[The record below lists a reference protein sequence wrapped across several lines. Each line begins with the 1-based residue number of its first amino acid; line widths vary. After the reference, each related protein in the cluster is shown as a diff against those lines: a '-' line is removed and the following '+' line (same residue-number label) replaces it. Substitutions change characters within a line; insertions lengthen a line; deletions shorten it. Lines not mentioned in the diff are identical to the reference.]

1 MLRALTVAA
10 MLTALTLVA
19 TTVGAQSPE
28 PIPTATADQ
37 IVFFGEV
44 PAPPGTTVTV
54 MYIVLNTPDSESEL
68 VVCGSTTS
76 TESGSGDADTSS
88 FVVISDTSC
97 SARRIAGPSI
107 CWAEDVCQPVLTNPS
122 GGDTVDVGLL
132 VLNDPSEPPLIPPH
146 GDGGDAQPD
155 GGGGDAQPDGGA
167 TEIAQPDGG
176 GGDAEIAL
184 PDTGAGTGQGRA
196 KIGWLL
202 WAGVTLLAAGLAI
215 GGMSLAVRRKS

>member
-19 TTVGAQSPE
+19 TTAGAQPLE

-54 MYIVLNTPDSESEL
+54 MYIVLNTPDAKTEL

-107 CWAEDVCQPVLTNPS
+107 CWAEEFCKPVLTDPS

-132 VLNDPSEPPLIPPH
+132 VLSDPSELPLIPPH
-146 GDGGDAQPD
+146 GDGAD
-155 GGGGDAQPDGGA
+155 
-167 TEIAQPDGG
+167 AQPDGG

-215 GGMSLAVRRKS
+215 GGMSIVMRRKS

>member
-10 MLTALTLVA
+10 MLTALTLLT

-54 MYIVLNTPDSESEL
+54 RYLNHDTPGGDTE
-68 VVCGSTTS
+68 VVECGRTTT
-76 TESGSGDADTSS
+76 TESSSGNPDQSS
-88 FVVISDTSC
+88 FVVVVQESC
-97 SARRIAGPSI
+97 FGGAFIGPNI
-107 CWAEDVCQPVLTNPS
+107 CWGEGLCSLVLDSPAPTLRT
-122 GGDTVDVGLL
+122 GGETIDLGLL
-132 VLNDPSEPPLIPPH
+132 VAPEELADGSLIVPH
-146 GDGGDAQPD
+146 GDGGD
-155 GGGGDAQPDGGA
+155 
-167 TEIAQPDGG
+167 AQPDGG

-215 GGMSLAVRRKS
+215 GGMSLTVRRKS

>member
-1 MLRALTVAA
+1 MLRALTVVA

-54 MYIVLNTPDSESEL
+54 MYIVLNTPDAKTEL

-107 CWAEDVCQPVLTNPS
+107 CWAEEFCKPVLTDPS

-132 VLNDPSEPPLIPPH
+132 VLSDPSELPLIPPH
-146 GDGGDAQPD
+146 GDGAD
-155 GGGGDAQPDGGA
+155 
-167 TEIAQPDGG
+167 AQPDGG

-215 GGMSLAVRRKS
+215 GGMSIVMRRKS

>member
-1 MLRALTVAA
+1 MLRALTVVA

-54 MYIVLNTPDSESEL
+54 MYIVRNTPDSESEL

-132 VLNDPSEPPLIPPH
+132 VLSDPSELPLIPPH
-146 GDGGDAQPD
+146 GDGGD
-155 GGGGDAQPDGGA
+155 
-167 TEIAQPDGG
+167 AQPDGG

-202 WAGVTLLAAGLAI
+202 WAGVALLAAGVAI

>member
-1 MLRALTVAA
+1 MLRALTVVA

-107 CWAEDVCQPVLTNPS
+107 CWAEEFCKPVLTDPS

-132 VLNDPSEPPLIPPH
+132 VLSDPSELPLIPPH
-146 GDGGDAQPD
+146 GDGAD
-155 GGGGDAQPDGGA
+155 
-167 TEIAQPDGG
+167 AQPDGG
-176 GGDAEIAL
+176 GGDAEIAQPDGGGGDGEIAL
-184 PDTGAGTGQGRA
+184 PDTGAGAGQGRA

-215 GGMSLAVRRKS
+215 GGMSIVMRRKS

>member
-54 MYIVLNTPDSESEL
+54 MYIVLNTPDAKTEL

-107 CWAEDVCQPVLTNPS
+107 CWAEEFCKPVLTDPS

-132 VLNDPSEPPLIPPH
+132 VLSDPSELPLIPPH
-146 GDGGDAQPD
+146 GDGAD
-155 GGGGDAQPDGGA
+155 
-167 TEIAQPDGG
+167 AQPDGG

-215 GGMSLAVRRKS
+215 GGMSIVMRRKS